1 MRRSARDVAG
11 ILSLFRDG
19 LTAPAWSPT
28 ICASIRVLEN
38 ADAMTALDRPTHG
51 IIALAFGIM
60 ILLLAAIGVGDWP
73 WFSGRRTVVRNF
85 RMVCLPSR
93 SGFCG
98 AFLSRQSLW
107 GGTLVG
113 SIC

>member
-1 MRRSARDVAG
+1 MVRDVAE

-19 LTAPAWSPT
+19 LTASAWSPT

-51 IIALAFGIM
+51 IIALVFGI
-60 ILLLAAIGVGDWP
+60 IAAIGVGDWP
-73 WFSGRRTVVRNF
+73 WFSGRRTVARNF
-85 RMVCLPSR
+85 KMVCLPSAVA
-93 SGFCG
+93 S
-98 AFLSRQSLW
+98 AELFLSRQSLW